1 MSNGNFGDGKEVEA
15 PERGIPEGK
24 GGLGRNS
31 WDEILGREH
40 THPPRSTKELFA
52 VFVTP
57 ALEKKLP
64 PIPAFPSRRN
74 G

>member
-15 PERGIPEGK
+15 PERGIPVSK
-24 GGLGRNS
+24 AGLGRDS

-52 VFVTP
+52 VFLTT
-57 ALEKKLP
+57 AMEKKLP
-64 PIPAFPSRRN
+64 LILAFPGRRN